1 MFKEYVLNWY
11 NEYISD
17 HEDVAEDIVKI
28 LGDAVFLPDED
39 ETILDALRCV
49 DDAELIYSK
58 FFAYGSKCEL
68 PDLPSTEEFL
78 VDVFKICSLPEYG
91 FVNDF
96 LYDMAA
102 HAAGYNNPKEFFNDL
117 EYGGCQSGLIGML
130 IYNSDCKKIYIE
142 HIDDFEN
149 MIEDY
154 QEEIGEPIVNKS
166 GVPRYTFATWFAYE
180 ELGMSIANQLWND
193 F

>member
-1 MFKEYVLNWY
+1 MFKEYVLNWF
-11 NEYISD
+11 NEYIVE
-17 HEDVAEDIVKI
+17 HEDIAEEILKT
-28 LGDAVFLPDED
+28 LGDSISLPDED
-39 ETILDALRCV
+39 ETFFDVLGYV

-58 FFAYGSKCEL
+58 FFAYSSECKL
-68 PDLPSTEEFL
+68 PDIPSTEEFL
-78 VDVFKICSLPEYG
+78 IDAFKSCSLPKYG
-91 FVNDF
+91 FVDDF
-96 LYDMAA
+96 LCDMAA
-102 HAAGYNNPKEFFNDL
+102 HADGYDNPKGFFEDL
-117 EYGGCQSGLIGML
+117 AYGGCQSGLIGML